1 MWDWTP
7 VLFCT
12 WCGTW
17 LIRFSLSL
25 CSSSPPPPFLP
36 HVLHLSKKNVFVLF
50 MIKWE
55 NSFFNIFF
63 FFFFPTICLKHR
75 KLEKVKRCDVKAT
88 LYSEIHSMIAKG
100 ISKQSFFKFF
110 KNRCQKAH
118 TYCTY
123 GLRFF
128 LILIFMSLP
137 KPQLS

>member
-1 MWDWTP
+1 MNP
-7 VLFCT
+7 
-12 WCGTW
+12 
-17 LIRFSLSL
+17 SL
-25 CSSSPPPPFLP
+25 
-36 HVLHLSKKNVFVLF
+36 VLHLVWDLINKILSLPLLFLTAPHHSFLMCSSLKKRMFLCFLWLNEQIPFLT
-50 MIKWE
+50 
-55 NSFFNIFF
+55 FFS

-123 GLRFF
+123 GLRVF

-137 KPQLS
+137 KPHLS